1 MKAIS
6 ILSILIISFSCRN
19 EIKNSS
25 NKNQYSF
32 KGFAKNEIILNSE
45 IERLTPVYIPQ
56 ELVNDISIKFT
67 KDNNFTDKERTEYSE
82 IYYDFE
88 MFNDYLKIFNG
99 NVLYQDNI
107 DFFTVRLTVLPALKH
122 PIQLSFTEKNNQ
134 TNLEFKKLS
143 ATHGYEQ
150 LELREVQE
158 VNNYKINL
166 YTELKNSL
174 IKQDYTTKE
183 YKLPPNFA
191 TDGNHYIIEISDSNT
206 YGLKILGTNVVEQNK
221 EITNLI
227 DSIVAQ
233 LNTTN

>member
-1 MKAIS
+1 MKNSLNVAHLPGGIS
-6 ILSILIISFSCRN
+6 GKSL
-19 EIKNSS
+19 KNSS

-107 DFFTVRLTVLPALKH
+107 DFFTDIFPAARGLSLVLWTF
-122 PIQLSFTEKNNQ
+122 LS
-134 TNLEFKKLS
+134 
-143 ATHGYEQ
+143 
-150 LELREVQE
+150 
-158 VNNYKINL
+158 
-166 YTELKNSL
+166 
-174 IKQDYTTKE
+174 
-183 YKLPPNFA
+183 
-191 TDGNHYIIEISDSNT
+191 
-206 YGLKILGTNVVEQNK
+206 
-221 EITNLI
+221 
-227 DSIVAQ
+227 
-233 LNTTN
+233 